1 MPVPTPFHPRTAA
14 LCESLRW
21 KDWAGH
27 FAVCSYGVLH
37 DAEYFAIRHAAGL
50 LDVTPLFKYEVTGP
64 GAASFLARV
73 MVRDI
78 RSLGVGR
85 VAYCPWTDEEGK
97 TLDDGT
103 VTRLEEERFRVTSA
117 EPAFQWLAAHTR
129 DFRAEVRDV
138 TEEVGALAIQGPRS
152 RAILMET
159 CDGDVGSLRFFRATA
174 GSING
179 QGVEITR
186 TGYTG
191 DLGYEVWVPR
201 EGALAVWDALM
212 EAGRP
217 HGLLPAGLDAL
228 DVTRIEAGFILQG
241 VDYFS
246 ARDCLIEP
254 QKSSPFEIGLGWA
267 VGLEREPFLGQ
278 AALREE
284 KHKGSSRALVGL
296 EIDWDELERLY
307 EHAGLPPALPCGA
320 WRSAVPVYHGSRQVG
335 RATSGAWSP
344 TLKKNLALASVEAR
358 FASPGSVLRIEATVE
373 FERRTV
379 LARVVER
386 PFFDPQRKR
395 A

>member
-1 MPVPTPFHPRTAA
+1 MPVPTPFHQRTAA

-50 LDVTPLFKYEVTGP
+50 LDVTPLFKYEVRGA
-64 GAASFLARV
+64 GAAPFLARV
-73 MVRDI
+73 MARDI
-78 RSLGVGR
+78 RKLGVGR
-85 VAYCPWTDEEGK
+85 VTYCPWTDEEGK

-103 VTRLEEERFRVTSA
+103 ITRLEEERFRVTSA

-129 DFRAEVRDV
+129 GFEAEVRDV
-138 TEEVGALAIQGPRS
+138 TEEVGALALQGPRS
-152 RAILMET
+152 RAILVEA
-159 CDGDVGSLRFFRATA
+159 CDGDIANLRFFRATT
-174 GSING
+174 GSIAG
-179 QGVEITR
+179 QTVEITR

-191 DLGYEVWVPR
+191 DLGYEIWVPR
-201 EGALAVWDALM
+201 KGALAVWDALM

-228 DVTRIEAGFILQG
+228 DMTRIEAGFILQG

-246 ARDCLIEP
+246 ARDCLIDP
-254 QKSSPFEIGLGWA
+254 QKSSPFEVGLGWA
-267 VGLEREPFLGQ
+267 VQLERDPFLGQ

-284 KHKGSSRALVGL
+284 KLRGPGRALVGL
-296 EIDWDELERLY
+296 EIDWEELERLY
-307 EHAGLPPALPCGA
+307 ERAGLPPALPSCA

-335 RATSGAWSP
+335 RATSGTWSP

-358 FASPGSVLRIEATVE
+358 FAAPGTVLRIEATVE
-373 FERRTV
+373 YERRTV
-379 LARVVER
+379 PAKVAAR
-386 PFFDPQRKR
+386 PFFDPERKR